1 MTASEFS
8 KDENEP
14 DADKQAAA
22 MKDALD
28 KQVAAWSKQR
38 VDTTGETG
46 TSLGQP
52 ATTRQARRN
61 SETAKKTAAAPAAA
75 KPVVANARP
84 FSMSYDGQTQADY
97 LKNRLDRKSR

>member
-1 MTASEFS
+1 VTASEFS

-38 VDTTGETG
+38 VDTTG
-46 TSLGQP
+46 
-52 ATTRQARRN
+52 
-61 SETAKKTAAAPAAA
+61 
-75 KPVVANARP
+75 
-84 FSMSYDGQTQADY
+84 
-97 LKNRLDRKSR
+97 